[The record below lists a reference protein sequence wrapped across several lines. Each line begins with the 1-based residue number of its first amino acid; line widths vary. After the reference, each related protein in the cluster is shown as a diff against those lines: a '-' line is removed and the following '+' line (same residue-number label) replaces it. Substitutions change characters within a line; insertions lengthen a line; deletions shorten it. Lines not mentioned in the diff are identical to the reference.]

1 MPNVLADKYGRF
13 NVMTIMVL
21 FSTIIILGLWI
32 PGRSNAAMIPF
43 AALFG
48 IGSGAVIGLG
58 PVLIMNISP
67 MNEVG
72 YRMGTVFAIAGLG
85 TLTSPPIGG
94 AIAADSGGKYDYAA
108 VFSGVNYMI
117 GLIGIIFL
125 RGRVAGWKVFAK
137 V

>member
-1 MPNVLADKYGRF
+1 
-13 NVMTIMVL
+13 
-21 FSTIIILGLWI
+21 
-32 PGRSNAAMIPF
+32 
-43 AALFG
+43 
-48 IGSGAVIGLG
+48 
-58 PVLIMNISP
+58 

-117 GLIGIIFL
+117 GLIGMIFL
-125 RGRVAGWKVFAK
+125 RGRVARWKVFAISEESPQIPK
-137 V
+137 GNQYWL

>member
-1 MPNVLADKYGRF
+1 VPNVLADKYGQF

-21 FSTIIILGLWI
+21 FSMVIILALWI
-32 PGRSNAAMIPF
+32 PGRSNAAMIIF

-58 PVLIMNISP
+58 LVLIMNISP

-108 VFSGVNYMI
+108 VFSGVNYML

-125 RGRVAGWKVFAK
+125 REKVAGWKVFAK